1 MLCNCIELLFQV
13 DVTVGNVPGE
23 ETCKKKGKGI
33 RYKKISEERK
43 K

>member
-1 MLCNCIELLFQV
+1 VTSLLALGRMLCNCIELLFQV

-33 RYKKISEERK
+33 R
-43 K
+43 